1 MNYNTHMKYKYG
13 DILYHILS
21 SSPYYAGATV
31 VQVLEYD
38 EIRKKYKCVNFDTL
52 CPYSDFFIIYFYEEE
67 LDYINNHFTGTG
79 FLNEKEYYIDDK
91 PPFPINLDDTYTDI
105 YDSIGGIKSALIRK
119 SIRRRKNLNSVPI
132 KE

>member
-38 EIRKKYKCVNFDTL
+38 EIRKNISVLFLIHYVLIVIFSL
-52 CPYSDFFIIYFYEEE
+52 
-67 LDYINNHFTGTG
+67 YIFMKRN
-79 FLNEKEYYIDDK
+79 
-91 PPFPINLDDTYTDI
+91 
-105 YDSIGGIKSALIRK
+105 
-119 SIRRRKNLNSVPI
+119 
-132 KE
+132 